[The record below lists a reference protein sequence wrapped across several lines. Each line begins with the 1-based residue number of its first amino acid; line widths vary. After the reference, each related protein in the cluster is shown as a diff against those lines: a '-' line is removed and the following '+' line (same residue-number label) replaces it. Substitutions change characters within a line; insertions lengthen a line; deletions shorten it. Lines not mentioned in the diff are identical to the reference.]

1 MYVGPKEPP
10 ITPVQTELDFD
21 KIAIIK
27 EFAANSYDH
36 VQLYDLPVLDY
47 DDCGFNLENPVTKE
61 FEVED
66 FLSDYVKNATDF
78 LNFPGIV
85 SPVLTE
91 LGVRVEILTDD
102 MAESDALKNVRNE
115 TSGEMELFVMPFDV
129 WTPSGASQIVIG
141 SAIFVISSMALALLN

>member
-1 MYVGPKEPP
+1 ME
-10 ITPVQTELDFD
+10 FD
-21 KIAIIK
+21 LINDLQP
-27 EFAANSYDH
+27 FARNVYDD

-47 DDCGFNLENPVTKE
+47 DDCGFNMENEVTKE
-61 FEVED
+61 IEVED

-78 LNFPGIV
+78 LNFPGFV

-115 TSGEMELFVMPFDV
+115 TSGEMELFVMPFEV

-141 SAIFVISSMALALLN
+141 SAIFGISSMALALLN